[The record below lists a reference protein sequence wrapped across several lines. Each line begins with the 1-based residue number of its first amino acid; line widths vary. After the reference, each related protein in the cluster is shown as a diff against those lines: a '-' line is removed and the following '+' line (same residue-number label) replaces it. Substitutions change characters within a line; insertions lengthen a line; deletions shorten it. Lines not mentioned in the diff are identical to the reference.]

1 MALYKGYSS
10 FEYQRTKT
18 VRLIDIELVKLNLLN
33 HMFTKRGERVKMPNF
48 GTLIPELTF
57 EPLDDQTISIMEE
70 QIASVIDYDPRVRL
84 LDLTTLPEFDNNTVT
99 VHVKLEFLEFDIVDD
114 MDLHLEFEG

>member
-18 VRLIDIELVKLNLLN
+18 VRIIDIELVKLNLLN
-33 HMFTKRGERVKMPNF
+33 HMFTRRGERVKMPNF

-57 EPLDDQTISIMEE
+57 EPLDDQTISILEE
-70 QIASVIDYDPRVRL
+70 QIASVVDYDPRVRL
-84 LDLTTLPEFDNNTVT
+84 LDLTVLPEFDNNTVT
-99 VHVKLEFLEFDIVDD
+99 VHVKLEFLEFDIVDN